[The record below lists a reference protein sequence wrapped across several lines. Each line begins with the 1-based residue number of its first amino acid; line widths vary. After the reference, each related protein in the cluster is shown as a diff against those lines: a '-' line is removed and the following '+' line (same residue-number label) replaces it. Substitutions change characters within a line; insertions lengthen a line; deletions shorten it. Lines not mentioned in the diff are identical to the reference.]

1 MSRAAARRTWR
12 FGVDRATSVAC
23 RVVVGTGFLIF
34 ADNRSVVAYHAAV
47 PQTARWDRI
56 SDTGPRQLR
65 FLVDQALGMLAE
77 DLLER
82 LGPTLR
88 ELGGEDWPRTL
99 AEQVSMP
106 NRRAHELSTQD
117 VTAYSDLLRSQAQGW
132 EPGRTQ
138 LRAALTRGRP
148 YRSVDQLIQGVVD
161 VRNSWA
167 HRKAELDVDA
177 TRAQIAAVVR
187 CASELNL
194 ARLADYR
201 ALQAHLLEVA
211 AGRLEAPPTSDQ
223 IEAMAVQIEAQG
235 RELHALREGQERRD
249 AEVEALASRAANA
262 EDEARQARQAE
273 SEVRK
278 QQAELERTAR
288 SADKAAVEEAQQ
300 KLDRLATERAAL
312 ESQRRAAENE
322 AAQIAEERETL
333 EAARAQVALR
343 EAELDVKDRDLQ
355 VRIVEAQST
364 VTHDELLE
372 RLRGIVARTQD
383 LADRS
388 PLAVDDELPA
398 PGKPWPYQRGAEVWT
413 LSKQRR
419 LFFRV
424 DDDTTLADLV
434 GTKRAEELVTSF
446 LAIRPTGGRA
456 WVDVD
461 GDAAT
466 YVDSRLVYLGRLEQ
480 AATSDEPGLGD
491 PVDAATGRRYT
502 VRLGSIRDGSG
513 TTLASVRGAQT
524 SKQVL
529 ERLLHVRPKGGVYRV
544 NREGR
549 AVTYV
554 EGRWVYAGTV
564 RAAEWFPGHVR

>member
-1 MSRAAARRTWR
+1 
-12 FGVDRATSVAC
+12 
-23 RVVVGTGFLIF
+23 
-34 ADNRSVVAYHAAV
+34 V

-65 FLVDQALGMLAE
+65 FLIDQALGMLAE

-82 LGPTLR
+82 LEPTLR

-99 AEQVSMP
+99 AEQIAMP
-106 NRRAHELSTQD
+106 NRRARELSSRD
-117 VTAYSDLLRSQAQGW
+117 LTAYADLLRSQAQGW
-132 EPGRTQ
+132 EPSRTR
-138 LRAALTRGRP
+138 LRGALTLGRP
-148 YRSVDQLIQGVVD
+148 YRIVDQVISGVVD
-161 VRNSWA
+161 VRNTWA

-177 TRAQIAAVVR
+177 ARAQIAAVVR

-201 ALQAHLLEVA
+201 ALQAHLLGVA
-211 AGRLEAPPTSDQ
+211 AGRLEAPPTNDQ

-235 RELHALREGQERRD
+235 RELNALREGQERRD
-249 AEVEALASRAANA
+249 AEVEALTSRAANA
-262 EDEARQARQAE
+262 EDDARQARQAE
-273 SEVRK
+273 AAVRK
-278 QQAELERTAR
+278 QQAELERTTR
-288 SADKAAVEEAQQ
+288 SADKAAVIQAQQ
-300 KLDRLATERAAL
+300 QLDRLAVERAAL
-312 ESQRRAAENE
+312 EAQRQAAENE
-322 AAQIAEERETL
+322 AALVARERETL
-333 EAARAQVALR
+333 EAARAEVALR
-343 EAELDVKDRDLQ
+343 EAELDAKDRDLQ

-364 VTHDELLE
+364 VTQDELLE

-383 LADRS
+383 LADR
-388 PLAVDDELPA
+388 PQPAPDEELPA
-398 PGKPWPYQRGAEVWT
+398 PGEHWPYQRGAEVWT

-480 AATSDEPGLGD
+480 AANSDELRLGD

-502 VRLGSIRDGSG
+502 VRLGSIKDSSG
-513 TTLASVRGAQT
+513 TTLASVRGAQA
-524 SKQVL
+524 SKKVL
-529 ERLLHVRPKGGVYRV
+529 ERLLQVRPSGGVYRV

-549 AVTYV
+549 ASTYV
-554 EGRWVYAGTV
+554 DGRWVYAGTV
-564 RAAEWFPGHVR
+564 RAAEWFPGHVQ